1 MNCVTSFRLHFYFIF
16 LFFSLFH
23 QSVFAF
29 DNTNNA
35 NRLRESEATS
45 IPADIIAIFP
55 SATHI
60 DKADPDLAIT
70 PVYQL
75 NQLLGYVFESDDFTN
90 FIGFSGKTINIL
102 IGLDINGIFTGLK
115 VLNHHEPIFLHGVGE
130 QPLFDFIE
138 QYKDHSIK
146 ERYIINAQD
155 KNNPSITNVDGITR
169 ATISVMVI
177 NDTIISSALK
187 VARAKLDILPS
198 TSTVKIRPDLFKKL
212 SFKQLIE
219 QDYVKHWQISKKKS
233 LTLAEEVSTE
243 LVEALNDL
251 PNESPNDFVNG
262 LTQRSA
268 EYSVESSDDNSAQD
282 NNSFIDLYFAFVH
295 IPIIGKN
302 ILGEEEYK
310 RLLES
315 LKPGE
320 EALMV
325 FNRGTYSYAS
335 EEFIPQTVPTRL
347 SIVQDDFPVGIRDI
361 DFYSYYDPSF
371 NIEISELSSEP
382 DITQQSPE
390 QSTDQNVDQN
400 IQQNI
405 FRIKSQSGFE
415 ISHPFDISLSVNYNQ
430 SFLVKQ
436 QYLFTTSLTLPDNLF
451 YTPKVII
458 EKKQPL
464 WVRIWQGRRVEIA
477 ILSLY
482 LIILSLLFFKQKQ
495 LARHVKAIH
504 RIRLSMLIFTV
515 VFIGYYSQ
523 GQLSVVNI
531 YTLLLSLINGFTL
544 EVFLLDPI
552 IFILWVFV
560 FISLFIIGRGL
571 FCGWLCPFGALQEI
585 FSIVAKKLRI
595 KQIKISPQHHKH
607 AQKIKYIILFTLLG
621 TSFYSLSLAERLAEI
636 EPFKTSITLNFIR
649 YWPFVLYAA
658 LLLLLSLKIHKFYCR
673 YICPLGAGLAILGRY
688 PLLKLLTRRKECGNP
703 CQLCRNKKCEIDAI
717 ERDGSI
723 NYSECVQC
731 LECLVTIE
739 NPKLCVVN
747 KYNKKA
753 IKVKQI
759 TH

>member
-29 DNTNNA
+29 DNTNSFK
-35 NRLRESEATS
+35 NREVIAV
-45 IPADIIAIFP
+45 PADITTIFP
-55 SATHI
+55 SATRI
-60 DKADPDLAIT
+60 GQQDTDLAIT

-75 NQLLGYVFESDDFTN
+75 NQLLGYVFESDDFAN

-102 IGLDINGIFTGLK
+102 IGLDINGIFAGLK

-130 QPLFDFIE
+130 QPMFDFIAK
-138 QYKDHSIK
+138 YKGHSIK

-155 KNNPSITNVDGITR
+155 KNTPGITNFDGITR

-177 NDTIISSALK
+177 NDTIITSALN
-187 VARAKLDILPS
+187 VARAKLNILPS
-198 TSTVKIRPDLFKKL
+198 TSTVKIRPNFFKEL
-212 SFKQLIE
+212 TFKQLLE
-219 QDYVKHWQISKKKS
+219 QGYITHWKISKNQS
-233 LTLAEEVSTE
+233 LKLAENVSSE
-243 LVEALNDL
+243 LAYAINELSNDL
-251 PNESPNDFVNG
+251 
-262 LTQRSA
+262 TQKLSQ
-268 EYSVESSDDNSAQD
+268 ELSQGTVENKRD
-282 NNSFIDLYFAFVH
+282 FIDMYFAFVN
-295 IPIIGKN
+295 IPIVGKN
-302 ILGEEEYK
+302 LLGEVEYH

-320 EALMV
+320 HALMV
-325 FNRGTYSYAS
+325 FNRGTYSYVR
-335 EEFIPQTVPTRL
+335 EDFIPQTVPARL
-347 SIVQDDFPVGIRDI
+347 SVVQDDFPVDIRDI

-371 NIEISELSSEP
+371 NINIPGQNLDNDQQ
-382 DITQQSPE
+382 DIQES
-390 QSTDQNVDQN
+390 

-415 ISHPFDISLSVNYNQ
+415 ISQAFDISLAISYNI